1 MAKWWPFGKKS
12 DEEKEAENQF
22 LEMLHEA
29 SVRTDDLKHMT
40 QEIRSERLKRVRESS
55 RPQPSS
61 PELAKGMP

>member
-12 DEEKEAENQF
+12 EEEKEAESQF

-40 QEIRSERLKRVRESS
+40 KEIRADRLKRIRDSR
-55 RPQPSS
+55 RPQQSS
-61 PELAKGMP
+61 PELAKGVS